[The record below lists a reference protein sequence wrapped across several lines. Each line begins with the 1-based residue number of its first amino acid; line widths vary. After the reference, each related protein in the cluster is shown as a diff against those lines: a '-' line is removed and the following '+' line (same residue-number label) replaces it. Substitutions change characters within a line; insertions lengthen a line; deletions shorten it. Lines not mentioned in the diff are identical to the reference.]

1 MGKLLADFARG
12 LRAYVAVVPLFGKLG
27 LWRYV
32 GITVAVSLGIFL
44 LLLPLSLLITQSSLS
59 FWETHVTANPLLRNV
74 LWFATEFIV
83 LSIELLLFKRMVLV
97 AASPWMGV
105 VAARV
110 EAHLLGAPVPE
121 VPLSRKLMARAL
133 RLNLRLA
140 WRELLF
146 SLPLFVGMLVPVL
159 GLLATMGLLLVQAF
173 FVGAGALDY
182 TLERRLGYGETL
194 AFLNRRR
201 GLAAGLGAGFVAML
215 FLLVGFLVA
224 PVWSAAAGAYALHR
238 DGLDAIVDLEGEQY
252 LRPTL

>member
-1 MGKLLADFARG
+1 MGTLLADFGRG

-32 GITVAVSLGIFL
+32 AVTAAVSVGIFL
-44 LLLPLSLLITQSSLS
+44 LLLPVSLFVTQSSLS
-59 FWETHVTANPLLRNV
+59 FWETHVTANPLLRSV
-74 LWFATEFIV
+74 LWFTTEFIV
-83 LSIELLLFKRMVLV
+83 LSIELLFFKRMVLV
-97 AASPWMGV
+97 ATSPWMGI

-110 EAHLLGAPVPE
+110 EAHLTGGPVPE
-121 VPLSRKLMARAL
+121 VPLSRKLLARAL
-133 RLNLRLA
+133 KLNLRLA

-146 SLPLFVGMLVPVL
+146 SVPLFVLMLVPVV
-159 GLLATMGLLLVQAF
+159 GLFGTAGLLLVQAF

-182 TLERRLGYGETL
+182 TLERRHGYRETL

-201 GLAAGLGAGFVAML
+201 GLAAGVGAGFVALL
-215 FLLVGFLVA
+215 FVLVGFLVA